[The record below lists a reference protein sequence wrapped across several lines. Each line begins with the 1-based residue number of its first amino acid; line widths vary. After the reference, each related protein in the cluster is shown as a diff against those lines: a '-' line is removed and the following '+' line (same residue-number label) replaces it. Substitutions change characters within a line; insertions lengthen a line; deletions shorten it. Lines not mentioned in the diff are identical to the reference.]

1 LERSRRDSENDTNCD
16 LAGRAQATLRGP
28 AADRPS
34 MAERRLSRQP
44 CRSTHS
50 TPPAF
55 SLHPSRDGCRLDCR
69 VLRSKIKSERSSGSF
84 PRSLWETPEVTTAAR
99 RWISEQMSHQTHR
112 HRPNRGP
119 YRRDLRRLPQ
129 GLMSNFEISARHTT
143 LEQSSGADLLI
154 VPTLRVEMPS
164 RTLRVQND
172 AQRHALRAPGAMPES
187 REPEVVGPDRE
198 RRTLGYLGLVRHSGF
213 QVTRRRR
220 NRSGVS
226 QIPISAVAAKKRHPP
241 CRFPPRQR
249 KSLAAFLASP
259 LPHPSETPEIQAFQE
274 LAR

>member
-1 LERSRRDSENDTNCD
+1 M
-16 LAGRAQATLRGP
+16 G
-28 AADRPS
+28 
-34 MAERRLSRQP
+34 
-44 CRSTHS
+44 
-50 TPPAF
+50 
-55 SLHPSRDGCRLDCR
+55 
-69 VLRSKIKSERSSGSF
+69 
-84 PRSLWETPEVTTAAR
+84 
-99 RWISEQMSHQTHR
+99 HQTHC
-112 HRPNRGP
+112 HRPNPGP

-220 NRSGVS
+220 NSSAVR
-226 QIPISAVAAKKRHPP
+226 PNPKISATPDIGWVPGLNAITAIPAIAAKKRHPP